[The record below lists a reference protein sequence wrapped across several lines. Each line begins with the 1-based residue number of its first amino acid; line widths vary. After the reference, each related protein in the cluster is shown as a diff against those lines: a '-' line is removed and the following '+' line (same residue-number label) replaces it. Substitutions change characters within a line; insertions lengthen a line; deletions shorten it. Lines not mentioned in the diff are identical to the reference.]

1 MKLYFGKFL
10 GFDIEEIPDS
20 YLNWLLE
27 TNWFDKKYPQLVK
40 PIDEELKYRQ
50 KWGIKVNEA
59 GEKEEIKEKP
69 AWDLPE
75 ED

>member
-50 KWGIKVNEA
+50 KLMQGLLDPSLLARRKR
-59 GEKEEIKEKP
+59 
-69 AWDLPE
+69 
-75 ED
+75 